1 MDKET
6 FNRLQNEELCLNA
19 KIISLRDFLAT
30 DTFRELDP
38 VDQNLL
44 DCQLYF
50 MREYSRILG
59 QRIRRELE
67 RG

>member
-1 MDKET
+1 MDEKT
-6 FNRLQNEELCLNA
+6 FHRLQDEELALNA
-19 KIISLRDFLAT
+19 KIIRLRDFMET
-30 DTFRELDP
+30 DKFRELEP

>member
-1 MDKET
+1 MDKNT
-6 FNRLQNEELCLNA
+6 FYKLQDEELCLNA
-19 KIISLRDFLAT
+19 KIIRLRDFMET
-30 DTFRELDP
+30 DKFRELEP

>member
-1 MDKET
+1 MDEKT
-6 FNRLQNEELCLNA
+6 FHRLQDEELSLNA
-19 KIISLRDFLAT
+19 KIIRLRDFLET
-30 DTFRELDP
+30 DKFRELEP

-50 MREYSRILG
+50 MREYSRVLG

>member
-1 MDKET
+1 MDEKT
-6 FNRLQNEELCLNA
+6 FHKLQEEELMLNA
-19 KIISLRDFLAT
+19 KIIRLRDFEET
-30 DTFRELDP
+30 DTFRELEP
-38 VDQNLL
+38 IDQNLL
-44 DCQLYF
+44 DTQLYF

>member
-1 MDKET
+1 MDEKT
-6 FNRLQNEELCLNA
+6 FHKLQDEELCLNA
-19 KIISLRDFLAT
+19 KIIRLRDFMET
-30 DTFRELDP
+30 DKFRELEP

-50 MREYSRILG
+50 MREYSRTLG

>member
-1 MDKET
+1 MEQTTFDK
-6 FNRLQNEELCLNA
+6 LQDEELFLNA
-19 KIISLRDFLAT
+19 KIIRLRDFMET
-30 DTFRELDP
+30 DKFRELEP

-50 MREYSRILG
+50 MREYSRTLG